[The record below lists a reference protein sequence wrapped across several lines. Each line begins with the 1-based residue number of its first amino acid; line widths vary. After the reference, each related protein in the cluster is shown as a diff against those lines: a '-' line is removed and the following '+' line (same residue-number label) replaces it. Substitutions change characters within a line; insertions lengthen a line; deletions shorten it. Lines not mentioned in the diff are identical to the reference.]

1 MINLEKR
8 KPINL
13 SKIVPSLGKV
23 KVGLSWDTSNV
34 INADI
39 DASVF
44 LLNSNAKTPTEGYF
58 VFYNNRESEDG
69 SVSHSGDNRT
79 GVGEGDDEA
88 IDIDLTRV
96 ANQICSI
103 MIVISIHNS
112 QDGVHFGNILNSSI
126 RIQNLNDSSII
137 CEYKLVEKFDGD
149 DSLVIGQ
156 FIRNNNEWSFEA
168 IAQSFRGGLGEAVNL
183 YC

>member
-1 MINLEKR
+1 M
-8 KPINL
+8 
-13 SKIVPSLGKV
+13 
-23 KVGLSWDTSNV
+23 
-34 INADI
+34 
-39 DASVF
+39 
-44 LLNSNAKTPTEGYF
+44 
-58 VFYNNRESEDG
+58 
-69 SVSHSGDNRT
+69 SHSGDNRT